1 MLSTELLEKKKHLDK
16 ILNNTKDDFDLFN
29 ILRTECDRIDFV
41 DKEIILNFEKTKFN
55 IDKKTKKVKKII
67 TYDNDLHKIK
77 EFLF

>member
-1 MLSTELLEKKKHLDK
+1 MLSIELLEKKKHLDK
-16 ILNNTKDDFDLFN
+16 ILNSTKNNFDLFN

>member
-16 ILNNTKDDFDLFN
+16 ILNNTKNDFDLFN

-55 IDKKTKKVKKII
+55 IDKETKKVKKII

>member
-1 MLSTELLEKKKHLDK
+1 MLSIELLEKKKHREK

>member
-16 ILNNTKDDFDLFN
+16 ILNNTNNDFDLFN

-67 TYDNDLHKIK
+67 TYDNDLHNIK
-77 EFLF
+77 

>member
-1 MLSTELLEKKKHLDK
+1 MLSIELLEKKKHLDK
-16 ILNNTKDDFDLFN
+16 ILNNTKNDFDLFN
-29 ILRTECDRIDFV
+29 ILRTACDRIDFV

>member
-1 MLSTELLEKKKHLDK
+1 MLSIELLEKKKNLDK
-16 ILNNTKDDFDLFN
+16 ILNSTKNDFDLFN

>member
-16 ILNNTKDDFDLFN
+16 ILDNTKNDFDLFN

-55 IDKKTKKVKKII
+55 IDRKTKKVKKII

>member
-1 MLSTELLEKKKHLDK
+1 MLSIELLEKKKHLDK
-16 ILNNTKDDFDLFN
+16 ILNNTKNDFDLFN

-41 DKEIILNFEKTKFN
+41 GKEIILNFEKTKFN

>member
-16 ILNNTKDDFDLFN
+16 ILNNTKNDFDLFN

-55 IDKKTKKVKKII
+55 IDKTTKKVKKII

>member
-1 MLSTELLEKKKHLDK
+1 MLSIELLEKKKHLDK
-16 ILNNTKDDFDLFN
+16 ILDSAKDDFDLFN

-55 IDKKTKKVKKII
+55 IDKKTKKIKKII
-67 TYDNDLHKIK
+67 TYDNNLHKIK